1 MTNVCKGVS
10 TFLRQRVLT
19 RRLGGTEK
27 DENGTF
33 LFLCRVSAPHPW
45 IHSLVVKT
53 PQIWQNCS
61 AADRLKAFCGLCCG
75 FLAFGIWQTHI
86 FSDPFVSLYSRN
98 YFIGRPTLCW
108 EHDQIKRKLSFFYCS
123 ICIRFTTRPKEKLS
137 IFSSNKFSYPEFP
150 ANCAMIGRYWIAW
163 NNRCYFRSLPR
174 LNE

>member
-33 LFLCRVSAPHPW
+33 LFLCRVSAPLPW

-86 FSDPFVSLYSRN
+86 FSDPFVSLYSKELFCRQAN
-98 YFIGRPTLCW
+98 PVLGTWSNKKKVQFLLLFNLYL
-108 EHDQIKRKLSFFYCS
+108 
-123 ICIRFTTRPKEKLS
+123 FTTRPKEKLS
-137 IFSSNKFSYPEFP
+137 VFFIKQILLSRVSSEL
-150 ANCAMIGRYWIAW
+150 CDDRQVLDCLEW
-163 NNRCYFRSLPR
+163 
-174 LNE
+174 